1 MMICIGGKLAA
12 FPVLLQLELNRETM
26 LGPVWDLQFFFLS
39 LSVRWTTG
47 VLLTFVDLA
56 APKGE
61 RPKAILANLDCLIRL
76 RLSYPVRS
84 LGIE

>member
-1 MMICIGGKLAA
+1 MICIERKLAA
-12 FPVLLQLELNRETM
+12 FPVLFQLELNMIIM
-26 LGPVWDLQFFFLS
+26 LGPVWDLQFLFLS

-61 RPKAILANLDCLIRL
+61 RPKAILAN
-76 RLSYPVRS
+76 
-84 LGIE
+84 